1 MISMKNEN
9 FIDKAEII
17 VDETLLMTLAS
28 PGKITNIWGK
38 SGAGKTIMAV
48 SLAIAE
54 IEAGGKVIY
63 LTDEPRDV
71 AVKLAMIFKND
82 HANATLFP
90 SSIDGLMLAR
100 IKHFANQTDMIEQLS
115 FSFLPSRD
123 FVESAEFKEFVDNAE
138 NYLNERVVKSFE
150 AYKTPTMVVIDEFT
164 RLYKRQSIG
173 GDPGDLNQQLALQ
186 LGFLK
191 TVARDKNMKIVVT
204 SSSKTILTTTSD
216 RENERFIEVPIINN
230 LFDYYVDI
238 DAQITWTGRAG
249 ERAIA
254 ITGSE
259 GKQSRFYVDLAELH
273 VNQSEV

>member
-1 MISMKNEN
+1 MHVSIERVN
-9 FIDKAEII
+9 KAEII
-17 VDETLLMTLAS
+17 VDETLLMALAS
-28 PGKITNIWGK
+28 QGKITNIWGK

-48 SLAIAE
+48 LLAIAE

-82 HANATLFP
+82 QASATLFP

-115 FSFLPSRD
+115 FAFLPSRE

-150 AYKTPTMVVIDEFT
+150 AYKQPTMVVIDEFT

-191 TVARDKNMKIVVT
+191 TVARDKSMKIVVT

-230 LFDYYVDI
+230 LVNYYVDI
-238 DAQITWTGRAG
+238 DAQITWTGCAG

-259 GKQSRFYVDLAELH
+259 GKQNRFYVDLAELH